1 MEKWTCQYLIFT
13 EILWRSQY
21 LSILVNIYWGGNRL
35 GICQIFYTSKIP
47 NIKFVGEDLKS
58 GLGGLVNLVTYPQI
72 LSHIVKY
79 CHILSNICGG
89 GLEKWT
95 CQSCQ

>member
-1 MEKWTCQYLIFT
+1 MEFVKSFT
-13 EILWRSQY
+13 PVRFQ
-21 LSILVNIYWGGNRL
+21 
-35 GICQIFYTSKIP
+35 K
-47 NIKFVGEDLKS
+47 IKFVGEDWKS

-72 LSHIVKY
+72 LSHIIKY
-79 CHILSNICGG
+79 FHILSNICGG

>member
-1 MEKWTCQYLIFT
+1 MECFEWGLVETLRSIDLKDIDDCCLVHSDLEFVKSFT
-13 EILWRSQY
+13 PVRFQ
-21 LSILVNIYWGGNRL
+21 
-35 GICQIFYTSKIP
+35 K
-47 NIKFVGEDLKS
+47 IKFVGEDWKS

-72 LSHIVKY
+72 LSHIIKY
-79 CHILSNICGG
+79 FHILSNICGG

>member
-1 MEKWTCQYLIFT
+1 MDLAIFDFYRNTMEEPIF
-13 EILWRSQY
+13 
-21 LSILVNIYWGGNRL
+21 VNIHEGRNRL
-35 GICQIFYTSKIP
+35 GICQIFYTSTVPKIE
-47 NIKFVGEDLKS
+47 FVREEWRS